1 VDTVKGVGRAGEV
14 EDRWREGERLMMHTE
29 RFPLNFPNRCF
40 SINSWRKSLLQVI
53 RFVGENRS
61 KEMDEKPRKVA

>member
-1 VDTVKGVGRAGEV
+1 MDTVKGVGRAGEV

-29 RFPLNFPNRCF
+29 RFPLNFPNRGF
-40 SINSWRKSLLQVI
+40 SIYSWRKSLLQVI